1 MDNLL
6 ILGAGGN
13 SKVIAETYM
22 SCINHCNIKYLD
34 DNYIN
39 IENNSNEI
47 IGPLSKIFEIEIKNK
62 FSRAII
68 SISDPKVR
76 MYWLDILER
85 ENYNIKPIIHK
96 NCFISKTAKID
107 NGSVIYAKACIQTEV
122 KIGRGVFINTNSCI
136 EHNSIIDSGVHICP
150 GSNIGGNVNI
160 GSCSW
165 IGIGSSIIQNI
176 KIGENVM
183 IGAGTVVTK
192 NIPKNSLA
200 VGSPAKV
207 IKNN

>member
-22 SCINHCNIKYLD
+22 SSINHGNIKYLD
-34 DNYIN
+34 DNYAN
-39 IENNSNEI
+39 IKNNSNTI
-47 IGPLSKIFEIEIKNK
+47 IGPLSKIYEKEIKNK
-62 FSRAII
+62 FSKAII
-68 SISDPKVR
+68 SISDPKIR

-85 ENYNIKPIIHK
+85 ENYDIKPIIHK
-96 NCFISKTAKID
+96 NSFVSKTAKID
-107 NGSVIYAKACIQTEV
+107 NGSVIYAKACIQTEA

-136 EHNSIIDSGVHICP
+136 EHNSIIGNGVHICP
-150 GSNIGGNVNI
+150 GTNIGGHVNI
-160 GSCSW
+160 GYCSW
-165 IGIGSSIIQNI
+165 IGIGSSIIQDI

-183 IGAGTVVTK
+183 IGAGSVVTT
-192 NIPKNSLA
+192 NIPNNSLA